1 MAAESVSD
9 KSEWQPYYLHG
20 PEGSDQYGGEMKVG
34 PGHEEIAESR
44 IDEHSIDESIGWL
57 KEKEELILCL
67 SQILS
72 LYNIMLVPEV
82 WRTALPIATHYRLV
96 N

>member
-1 MAAESVSD
+1 MAAESVSK

-20 PEGSDQYGGEMKVG
+20 PKGSDQYGGEVKIR

-44 IDEHSIDESIGWL
+44 IDEHSIDESIDWL

-67 SQILS
+67 SQI
-72 LYNIMLVPEV
+72 
-82 WRTALPIATHYRLV
+82 
-96 N
+96 